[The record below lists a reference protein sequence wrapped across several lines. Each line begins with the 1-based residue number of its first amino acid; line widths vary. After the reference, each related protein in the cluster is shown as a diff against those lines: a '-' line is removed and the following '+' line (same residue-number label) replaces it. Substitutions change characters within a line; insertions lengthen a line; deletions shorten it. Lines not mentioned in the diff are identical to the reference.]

1 MNFINLLIYYK
12 KKVKNYKLYKCI
24 YVINRCKE
32 MINFKFQD
40 HLISIL

>member
-1 MNFINLLIYYK
+1 MNSINLLQK
-12 KKVKNYKLYKCI
+12 KIKNYKLYKCI

-32 MINFKFQD
+32 MINFKFTQG